1 MNYIVNLFKG
11 ACLLACL
18 FSVFY
23 ACRSLEANE
32 LSEELSNIETLE
44 AEYLNSLNEL
54 HGVLIKLRR
63 SHDRDSIMQLYRSA
77 RKEFKY
83 VESLLSFNDKNNY
96 LSLNQPNFMKVDED
110 AFTDIKR
117 KKAFGFQTIEEEI
130 VDEAPLEEIHHEAT
144 FVLNRINLIKENV
157 ELRYKNYHI
166 FWIIRDQ
173 VVRVATLGLSGYDS
187 PSANSLI
194 ESAYSYDFLLKILEI
209 YKDEFSDNAIYTNLK
224 DAFTSSATL
233 LRESY
238 FDSFDRYDFI
248 KKHTHTQLELL
259 KLMKEDWKLE
269 FPFELAIYSNA
280 TSLFS
285 DTTFNMDHFSS
296 QKEMSRF
303 SPDRAALG
311 KRLFNDPQLSLD
323 GQMSCAT
330 CHQKNK
336 AFTDGLSVFEG
347 QKRNTP
353 ALAYAGFQ
361 KAFFYDNR
369 AGSLEGQIVGVVENE
384 HEFHTDLEAMTKK
397 ILADSAYADVF
408 DSTYDGIVDDHTI
421 RNAIATYIRS
431 LQPYDSKFDRNIN
444 SHENTLTAQE
454 KLGFNVFM
462 GKAQCATCHFP
473 PNFNGTIP
481 PYFTDSEMELIGV
494 PESADSDKIDDD
506 LGRYEVFGT
515 EERKFFFKT
524 PGIRNIALTAP
535 YMHNG
540 IYSTLDEVVEF
551 YNHGGGVGM
560 GMDLPFQTLPTD
572 SLHLTEEEQEAII
585 AFMKTL
591 TDKEFEK
598 LETQTA
604 IK

>member
-303 SPDRAALG
+303 SPDRAAL
-311 KRLFNDPQLSLD
+311 
-323 GQMSCAT
+323 
-330 CHQKNK
+330 
-336 AFTDGLSVFEG
+336 
-347 QKRNTP
+347 
-353 ALAYAGFQ
+353 
-361 KAFFYDNR
+361 
-369 AGSLEGQIVGVVENE
+369 
-384 HEFHTDLEAMTKK
+384 
-397 ILADSAYADVF
+397 
-408 DSTYDGIVDDHTI
+408 
-421 RNAIATYIRS
+421 
-431 LQPYDSKFDRNIN
+431 
-444 SHENTLTAQE
+444 
-454 KLGFNVFM
+454 
-462 GKAQCATCHFP
+462 
-473 PNFNGTIP
+473 
-481 PYFTDSEMELIGV
+481 
-494 PESADSDKIDDD
+494 
-506 LGRYEVFGT
+506 
-515 EERKFFFKT
+515 
-524 PGIRNIALTAP
+524 
-535 YMHNG
+535 
-540 IYSTLDEVVEF
+540 
-551 YNHGGGVGM
+551 
-560 GMDLPFQTLPTD
+560 
-572 SLHLTEEEQEAII
+572 
-585 AFMKTL
+585 
-591 TDKEFEK
+591 
-598 LETQTA
+598 
-604 IK
+604 